1 VTQRPVPDATHPG
14 HLTHV
19 HHAERHRSGRTA
31 WLRAAVL
38 GANDGLLST
47 ASIVIGVAAASTAR
61 SGLLI
66 AGFAALA
73 AGAFSMAVGE
83 YTSVSSQRD
92 TELAD
97 LDRER
102 RELLSSPEAERA
114 ELAGIYRSR
123 GLTVETAR
131 RVAEELM
138 AADPLAAHA
147 RDELGLDPAAL
158 ARPVQAA
165 LVSAL
170 SFTLGALVPVL
181 VVALVS
187 AGARVTVVVVLTLV
201 GLAILGSIGA
211 RLGGAPR
218 LHAALRLVIFG
229 GLAMVVTSLIG
240 HLVGSAVG

>member
-1 VTQRPVPDATHPG
+1 VTQRPLSDAAHPG

-19 HHAERHRSGRTA
+19 HHAERHRSGRAA
-31 WLRAAVL
+31 WLRAGVL

-61 SGLLI
+61 SGLLV

-83 YTSVSSQRD
+83 YSSVSSQRD

-102 RELLSSPEAERA
+102 RELVSSPDAERA

-123 GLTVETAR
+123 GLTPETASQ
-131 RVAEELM
+131 VADELM
-138 AADPLAAHA
+138 ASDPLAAHA
-147 RDELGLDPAAL
+147 RDELGLDPASL

-165 LVSAL
+165 LVSAV

-181 VVALVS
+181 VVVLVPAS
-187 AGARVTVVVVLTLV
+187 ARVIVVVVLTLV
-201 GLAILGSIGA
+201 GLATLGSVGA

-218 LHAALRLVIFG
+218 LRAALRLVVFG
-229 GLAMVVTSLIG
+229 GLAMIVTSLIG
-240 HLVGSAVG
+240 HVVGQAVG

>member
-1 VTQRPVPDATHPG
+1 MSDVPHPG
-14 HLTHV
+14 HLSHV
-19 HHAERHRSGRTA
+19 HHAERHRSGRAA

-47 ASIVIGVAAASTAR
+47 ASIVMGVAAASTER
-61 SGLLI
+61 SGLLV

-83 YTSVSSQRD
+83 YSSVSSQRD

-102 RELLSSPEAERA
+102 RELVSSPEAERA
-114 ELAGIYRSR
+114 ELAGIYRTR
-123 GLTVETAR
+123 GLTPETASQ
-131 RVAEELM
+131 VAEELM
-138 AADPLAAHA
+138 ATDALAAHA
-147 RDELGLDPAAL
+147 RDELGLDPTAL

-165 LVSAL
+165 AVSAV

-181 VVALVS
+181 VVAL
-187 AGARVTVVVVLTLV
+187 APPAARVTVVVVLTLV
-201 GLAILGSIGA
+201 GLAILGSVGA

-218 LHAALRLVIFG
+218 LRASLRLVVFG

-240 HLVGSAVG
+240 TVVGRAVG

>member
-1 VTQRPVPDATHPG
+1 VTQRSRSDATHPG

-19 HHAERHRSGRTA
+19 HHAERHRSGRAA

-47 ASIVIGVAAASTAR
+47 ASIVIGVSAASTAR

-102 RELLSSPEAERA
+102 RELVSSPEDERA

-123 GLTVETAR
+123 GLSAETAR
-131 RVAEELM
+131 RVADELT
-138 AADPLAAHA
+138 AADPLIAHA

-165 LVSAL
+165 LVSAI

-181 VVALVS
+181 VVALVPAS
-187 AGARVTVVVVLTLV
+187 ARVAVVVVLTLA
-201 GLAILGSIGA
+201 GLAVLGSVGA

-218 LHAALRLVIFG
+218 LRAALRLVVFG

-240 HLVGSAVG
+240 ELVGRAVS

>member
-1 VTQRPVPDATHPG
+1 VTQQPLSDAPHPG
-14 HLTHV
+14 HLSHV
-19 HHAERHRSGRTA
+19 RHAERHRSGRAA

-47 ASIVIGVAAASTAR
+47 ASIVMGVAAASTER
-61 SGLLI
+61 SGLLV

-83 YTSVSSQRD
+83 YSSVSSQRD

-102 RELLSSPEAERA
+102 RELVSSPEAERA
-114 ELAGIYRSR
+114 ELAGIYRTR
-123 GLTVETAR
+123 GLTPETASQ
-131 RVAEELM
+131 VAEELM
-138 AADPLAAHA
+138 ATDALAAHA

-165 LVSAL
+165 AVSAV

-181 VVALVS
+181 VVAL
-187 AGARVTVVVVLTLV
+187 APPAARVTVVVVLTLV
-201 GLAILGSIGA
+201 GLAILGSVGA

-218 LHAALRLVIFG
+218 LRASLRLVVFG

-240 HLVGSAVG
+240 HLVGRAVG